1 VNYRK
6 RFRIEPDAS
15 VDLSERD
22 PGYADT
28 DLSKSDTAARI
39 ERNRLRIAD
48 AHMRLYAEGKQSLLI
63 VLQGMDTAGKDGV
76 VSHIFSAVNPLGCI
90 VTSFKQPS
98 AEELAHDFLWRVER
112 ATPRDG
118 AIGIFNRSHYE
129 SVLVERVHDL
139 VDRKVIRQRYR
150 QINDFERRLA
160 ETGVTIVKFFLHI
173 SEDEQLA
180 RFKDRLDD
188 KDKQWKISPADYS
201 ERAFWKDYRKAY
213 EIALTEC
220 STKFAPWY
228 VIPANH
234 KWFRD
239 LAISEILVDTFA
251 DMEIA
256 EPKPSVDLDQIRAL
270 YAKAASEAKH

>member
-1 VNYRK
+1 
-6 RFRIEPDAS
+6 
-15 VDLSERD
+15 
-22 PGYADT
+22 
-28 DLSKSDTAARI
+28 
-39 ERNRLRIAD
+39 
-48 AHMRLYAEGKQSLLI
+48 MRLYAEGKQSLLI

-76 VSHIFSAVNPLGCI
+76 VSHIFSAVNPLGCN

-98 AEELAHDFLWRVER
+98 AEELAHDFLWRVEH

-118 AIGIFNRSHYE
+118 SIGIFNRSHYE
-129 SVLVERVHDL
+129 DVLVGRVHDL

-173 SEDEQLA
+173 SADEQLA

-201 ERAFWKDYRKAY
+201 ERAFWKDYMKAY
-213 EIALTEC
+213 EIALSEC

-251 DMEIA
+251 DMDIA
-256 EPKPSVDLDQIRAL
+256 EPKPTVDIDQIRAL
-270 YAKAASEAKH
+270 YATAASEAKH